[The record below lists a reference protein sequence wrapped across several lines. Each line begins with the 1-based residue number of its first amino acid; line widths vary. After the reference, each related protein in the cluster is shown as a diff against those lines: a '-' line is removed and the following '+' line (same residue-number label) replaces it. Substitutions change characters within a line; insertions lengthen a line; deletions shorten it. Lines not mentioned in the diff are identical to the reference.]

1 MDKKEPI
8 RLQKFLSLCGVAS
21 RRKAEELILQG
32 KVKINGK
39 PAILG
44 DKVTDK
50 DKVFVNGKRIVAPRT
65 KYRYIMLHKPR
76 GFITTMSDEKGRKCV
91 AELVR
96 DVGERV
102 YPVGRLDT
110 DSEGMLIFTNDGEF
124 ANKIMHPRNSIYKIY
139 RVTVRPSI
147 TEEQIEKLGF
157 YSNAVQNGLQEALAE
172 KLGKVSGYDSF
183 HLFLCNSG
191 AEANENALKLASF
204 HTGRS
209 KVLAFGGAFHGR
221 TSGAVSVTD
230 NPKIR
235 APFNATDKVTFVP
248 LGDLAATEKELST
261 KEYAVAIIEG
271 IQGVAGI
278 QLPSDEFMRDL
289 RALCDRTGTLLLL
302 DEIQSGCG
310 RTGRFFA
317 HQWAGIEADLVTMA
331 KGLAGGIPIGAVL
344 ISPKIEASYGMLGT
358 TFGGNHIACAAA
370 IAVLEVIEGEGL
382 VAHAEKLGNWFE
394 AQLKG
399 DPALKEYRG
408 RGLMIGLE
416 LKPEYKGLR
425 DRLLFEKHIFTGAA
439 GADVIRLLPALNL
452 PEEGAEKFME
462 AWKELTK

>member
-1 MDKKEPI
+1 MDLFNVYKRWDIEPVKGLGSTLWDAAGQEYLDLYGGHAVI
-8 RLQKFLSLCGVAS
+8 SIGHSHPHYVA
-21 RRKAEELILQG
+21 
-32 KVKINGK
+32 
-39 PAILG
+39 AI
-44 DKVTDK
+44 K
-50 DKVFVNGKRIVAPRT
+50 D
-65 KYRYIMLHKPR
+65 
-76 GFITTMSDEKGRKCV
+76 
-91 AELVR
+91 
-96 DVGERV
+96 
-102 YPVGRLDT
+102 
-110 DSEGMLIFTNDGEF
+110 
-124 ANKIMHPRNSIYKIY
+124 
-139 RVTVRPSI
+139 
-147 TEEQIEKLGF
+147 QIGKLGF
-157 YSNAVQNGLQEALAE
+157 YSNAVQNGLQDALAE

-261 KEYAVAIIEG
+261 KEYAVVIIEG

-278 QLPSDEFMRDL
+278 QLPSDAFLRDL

-344 ISPKIEASYGMLGT
+344 ISPSIQASYGLLGT

-399 DPALKEYRG
+399 DSALKEYRG

-416 LKPEYKGLR
+416 IKPEYKGLR
-425 DRLLFEKHIFTGAA
+425 DRLLFEKHIFTGAS

-452 PEEGAEKFME
+452 PEEGAAQFVE
-462 AWKELTK
+462 AWKALTK